1 MVKKCPKLPISRI
14 IVTNFLQILQVLK
27 KWINTMSNN
36 YKTHGHT
43 LQKNI
48 FFFDWHH
55 YPWKQRGARHQ
66 VGEKRKFLARQK
78 FLADRVAG
86 DPQIWPNDTF
96 WPNWPPSVAVFNLN
110 KKQKSYGAL
119 KLVIQNFGCPPLKW
133 NNQLETPLP
142 GMYESI
148 EKTTCPWGY
157 SVPSR

>member
-14 IVTNFLQILQVLK
+14 TVTNFLQILQVLK
-27 KWINTMSNN
+27 KWTNTMSNN

-55 YPWKQRGARHQ
+55 YPWKQRVGPCHQ
-66 VGEKRKFLARQK
+66 VGGKRKFLARQK
-78 FLADRVAG
+78 FLADGVAG
-86 DPQIWPNDTF
+86 DPKIWPNETF

-119 KLVIQNFGCPPLKW
+119 KLVIQNFEKNWLPPPLK
-133 NNQLETPLP
+133 
-142 GMYESI
+142 
-148 EKTTCPWGY
+148 
-157 SVPSR
+157 